1 VKTRY
6 SERKKATCKVSLSC
20 GARVGEGHLIDLT
33 VPGCRLETTLALE
46 LGQCVQL
53 RVQLERQRPM
63 RIDLGIVR
71 WVKGTIAAIE
81 FIRMTQDDQIR
92 LRRYLGYVE
101 KRQQPSS
108 TWSEAPMCVGF

>member
-1 VKTRY
+1 MKTRY

-33 VPGCRLETTLALE
+33 VPGCRLETTLMLE
-46 LGQCVQL
+46 VGQCVQL

-63 RIDLGIVR
+63 RIDLGVVR
-71 WVKGTIAAIE
+71 WVKGAIAAIE
-81 FIRMTQDDQIR
+81 FIRMTQEDQIR
-92 LRRYLGYVE
+92 LRRYLGYFE
-101 KRQQPSS
+101 KRQHPSS

>member
-1 VKTRY
+1 MKVRY

-20 GARVGEGHLIDLT
+20 GARIGEGHLMDLT

-46 LGQCVQL
+46 VGQCVQL

-63 RIDLGIVR
+63 RIDLGVVR
-71 WVKGTIAAIE
+71 WVKVTIAAIE

-92 LRRYLGYVE
+92 LRQYVGHVE
-101 KRQQPSS
+101 KRPPLSNS
-108 TWSEAPMCVGF
+108 WSEAPMCVGF